1 MLLQSKIE
9 SQKSKTY
16 YQSTTP
22 PLPSCPNVLFTGISE
37 GNGLQGY
44 VRHRECRLEFI
55 MCRSSWMI
63 RRSLLQ
69 LVIYLVTKNQ
79 KTTFTFSIKL
89 HHIAA
94 VILSVACI
102 LVISVISDS
111 QCKLNKG
118 RFHGSMHLL
127 LEKYSMSLKSN
138 MGILILAQTQMKGE
152 KEKDPLCIYQT
163 VTFTNTHTHTHTP
176 CPGPRS

>member
-1 MLLQSKIE
+1 
-9 SQKSKTY
+9 
-16 YQSTTP
+16 
-22 PLPSCPNVLFTGISE
+22 
-37 GNGLQGY
+37 
-44 VRHRECRLEFI
+44 
-55 MCRSSWMI
+55 MI

-152 KEKDPLCIYQT
+152 KEARKKKILCVYIRQSHSQ
-163 VTFTNTHTHTHTP
+163 THTHTYTL
-176 CPGPRS
+176 PRSPKLIKGKVGEQRCDNSVNHVE